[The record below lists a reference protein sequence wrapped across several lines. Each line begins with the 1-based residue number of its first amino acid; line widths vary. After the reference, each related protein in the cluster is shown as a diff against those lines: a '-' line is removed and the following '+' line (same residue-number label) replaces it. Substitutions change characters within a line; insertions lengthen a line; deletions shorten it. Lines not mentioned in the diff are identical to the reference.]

1 MSDLKNKILSKLKSP
16 SFEDHKVLSR
26 RDLIKFGILAGGGA
40 LMPLGFA
47 TRALA
52 QNAQLM
58 PFLVF
63 DLAGGAGLPAN
74 FLVGKAGGPED
85 LCANYRQHG
94 WNPRA
99 SDSLDRTFGVPM
111 AKNSSRLLAGLQETL
126 PAELLREGQTKF
138 KMATICNFSLDDTP
152 VNRGSALTMI
162 SKAGLKGIFM
172 NSGIGQKATLS
183 GGNTDAYLPD
193 SKFKPKLIRNLR
205 DVVSLTS
212 FGMNFEELPSE
223 SRREIF
229 NQLKRAARDIP
240 KLRDIY
246 EDLSRFGLSEPKMD
260 PRTSAEIKRVYNLDQ
275 GIEQLQV
282 EAAIAHN
289 VLNGYTGPGVI
300 TIDGCDY
307 HDNTQVTGD
316 AKDFEIGRSIG
327 NAVHAAYVL
336 NKPLFFQIVSDGGVY
351 ASSSDNYERRWVGDD
366 PLHSLSVM
374 GYFNPKKPVEQ
385 RRLQIGHY
393 TDNAK
398 VEFKTIVGE
407 KPEKMAVAVIAN
419 YLELN
424 GLLGQAEALTG
435 LRLQPYD
442 TDQMLAFA

>member
-1 MSDLKNKILSKLKSP
+1 MSDLKSKISAKLKNP
-16 SFEDHKVLSR
+16 SFQDHKIVSR
-26 RDLIKFGILAGGGA
+26 RDLIKFGLAAGGGA
-40 LMPLGFA
+40 LMPIGFA

-52 QNAQLM
+52 QTAPMM
-58 PFLVF
+58 PFMVF
-63 DLAGGAGLPAN
+63 DLAGGAGLAAN

-85 LCANYRQHG
+85 LCANYKRHG

-111 AKNSSRLLAGLQETL
+111 SKSSSRILAGLKETL
-126 PAELLREGQTKF
+126 PAELSREGQTKF
-138 KMATICNFSLDDTP
+138 KMATLCNFSLDDTSA
-152 VNRGSALTMI
+152 NRGSALTMI
-162 SKAGLKGIFM
+162 SKAGLKGIYM
-172 NSGIGQKATLS
+172 NSGIGQRPTIS
-183 GGNTDAYLPD
+183 GGNTDVYLPD
-193 SKFKPKLIRNLR
+193 SKFKPKFVRHLR

-212 FGMNFEELPSE
+212 FGMNFEDLSAE
-223 SRREIF
+223 SRREVF
-229 NQLKRAARDIP
+229 AQLKAAARDLP
-240 KLRDIY
+240 QLRDIY
-246 EDLSRFGLSEPKMD
+246 EDLSRFGLSEPKLD
-260 PRTSAEIKRVYNLDQ
+260 PRTSADIKRIYNLDQ
-275 GIEQLQV
+275 AFEQVQV

-289 VLNGYTGPGVI
+289 VLNGHTGPGVI

-307 HDNTQVTGD
+307 HDNTQTTGD
-316 AKDFEIGRSIG
+316 NKDFEIGRSIG
-327 NAVHAAYVL
+327 NAIHAAYAL
-336 NKPLFFQIVSDGGVY
+336 SKPLFFQIVSDGGVY
-351 ASSSDNYERRWVGDD
+351 ATSSDNYERRWVGDA

-374 GYFNPKKPVEQ
+374 GYFNPKKVVEQ
-385 RRLQIGHY
+385 RRLQVGHY
-393 TDNAK
+393 TNNAE